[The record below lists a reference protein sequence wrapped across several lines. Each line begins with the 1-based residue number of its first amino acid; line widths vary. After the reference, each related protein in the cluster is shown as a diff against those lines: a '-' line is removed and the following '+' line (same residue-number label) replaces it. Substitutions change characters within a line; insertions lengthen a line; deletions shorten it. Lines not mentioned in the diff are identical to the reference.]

1 MKPISDRRRDDCFIP
16 RCIFDKCI
24 YIYIYIYIYNNNNN
38 NIRVDT
44 EARIAY
50 RDIYV

>member
-1 MKPISDRRRDDCFIP
+1 MKQVIFIIYL
-16 RCIFDKCI
+16 CTFIKFI
-24 YIYIYIYIYNNNNN
+24 YIYNNNN

-50 RDIYV
+50 RGIYV